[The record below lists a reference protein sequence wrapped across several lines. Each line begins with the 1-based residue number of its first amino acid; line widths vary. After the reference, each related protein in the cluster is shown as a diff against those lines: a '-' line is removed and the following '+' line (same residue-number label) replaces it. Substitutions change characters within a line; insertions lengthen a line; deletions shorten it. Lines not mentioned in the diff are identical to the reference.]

1 MKTTRTFSITGMKC
15 EHCRANVDNALR
27 SLGGVCHVEVSLAHN
42 SVTVEYDESVI
53 SPAQMK
59 EAVGNVGPYEMTL

>member
-1 MKTTRTFSITGMKC
+1 MKC
-15 EHCRANVDNALR
+15 EHCRTNVDNALR
-27 SLGGVCHVEVSLAHN
+27 NLDGVHNVEVSLSHN
-42 SVTVEYDESVI
+42 SVTVEYDESVV